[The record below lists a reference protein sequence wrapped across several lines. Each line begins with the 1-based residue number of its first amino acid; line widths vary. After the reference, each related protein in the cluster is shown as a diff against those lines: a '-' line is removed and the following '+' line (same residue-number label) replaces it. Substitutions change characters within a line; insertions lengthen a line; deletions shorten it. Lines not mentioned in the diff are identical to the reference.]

1 VASYPRLKPGTYEFR
16 VTAANKDGVR
26 SVAGAG
32 LRLIVVPMI
41 WETLWFR
48 LLLAAALGLVVVF
61 VVRGI
66 FTRRIRRRLRL
77 LEQQNVLQ
85 QERARIAKD
94 MHDDIG
100 ARLTQIG
107 ILTEVFARGK
117 SPQTA
122 EIPSRINSLTRD
134 VVQALDEIVWAVNPR
149 NDSLEPLV
157 RYLLNYAEEY
167 LTGCAIRCR
176 TNTPGRFPDRPVA
189 SDTRHNLY
197 LAVKEAL
204 NNIVKHSGATEVRI
218 EVTWSDNE
226 LELSLHD
233 NGRGIQPE
241 PTQRRHGE
249 GLENL
254 RRRLESLGGR
264 TEIANAPEGGCRV
277 RFILP
282 LPPA

>member
-1 VASYPRLKPGTYEFR
+1 MF
-16 VTAANKDGVR
+16 
-26 SVAGAG
+26 
-32 LRLIVVPMI
+32 

-48 LLLAAALGLVVVF
+48 LLVAAILGAALVAVA
-61 VVRGI
+61 RAI
-66 FTRRIRRRLRL
+66 FTQRIRRRLRL
-77 LEQQNVLQ
+77 LEQQNALQ

-117 SPQTA
+117 SPQVA
-122 EIPSRINSLTRD
+122 ELPSRINSLTRD

-167 LTGCAIRCR
+167 LAGCAISCR
-176 TNTPGRFPDRPVA
+176 TDAPGRFPERPVP
-189 SDTRHNLY
+189 SDTRHNFY

-204 NNIVKHSGATEVRI
+204 NNIVKHASATEVRI
-218 EVTWSDNE
+218 EVKFSDRN
-226 LELSLHD
+226 LEFSLHD
-233 NGRGIQPE
+233 NGRGLPE
-241 PTQRRHGE
+241 PSRLRPGE

-254 RRRLESLGGR
+254 QRRLESVGGH
-264 TEIANAPEGGCRV
+264 TEISNAPEGGCRV
-277 RFILP
+277 RFVLP
-282 LPPA
+282 LPPP